1 MTSEEIIPVNTT
13 HKKQPV
19 EITHELKTCFI
30 DYAMSVIIGR
40 AIPDVRDGLKPV
52 HRRILYAMLHDEG
65 NTSDKAY
72 KKSAKAVAAT
82 MGNYHPHGDT
92 AIYDTLVKMAQPFS
106 YRCTLVDGQGNFGSI
121 DGDSAAAMRYTEVR
135 LTKAAESI
143 LEDIDKETVDF
154 VPNFDESSEEPDVLP
169 SRIPNLLVNGTSGI
183 AVGMATN
190 MMPHNLGEVCDL
202 IAAYIDNPEMQLEE
216 MMKILPA
223 PDFPTGAKIM
233 GTDGIVN
240 AYATGQGR
248 VVVRGIA
255 EIEERKKGF
264 EQIIITE
271 IPYQVNKASMIEK
284 MADLVKS
291 KVIEGISDIRDESDK
306 DGIRVVIELKQAAQA
321 NVILNLLYKHTPLES
336 TFGIINLA
344 IVDKKPKILS
354 LAELLRY
361 FIAHRVEVV
370 RRRTQYDLRKA
381 EERVHI
387 LDGLLKALDM
397 IDAVVA
403 TIRASPEASVAQEAL
418 VSKFGFSEV
427 QADAILK
434 MQLRRL
440 AALEQKKIIDE
451 TDSLHLTIEKLTW
464 ILSADEHVLAVV
476 KTETA
481 EVRAAYADERRT
493 KIDYTANSDFNV
505 MDLIPDEQ
513 TLVMLTTQNYIKRV
527 PLDLYRQQ
535 KRGGRGVIGMT
546 TKDEDSV
553 DKIFMASTHDYLLCF
568 TNKGR
573 VYWLRVYEIPES
585 SRTSKGKAIVN
596 LLNLTDE
603 EVSAIIPMRDFD
615 ANMHL
620 LYATK
625 NGRVGKFTQDL
636 FSRPRTG
643 GIIGITLLEG
653 DELVDVVVTDG
664 DSDVVLTT
672 AFGQALRFSE
682 TEVRSTGRGTQGV
695 IGIRLKFEGDYVC
708 ALTLVETKYLLMITD
723 KGFGKR
729 TEFDAFMGHGR
740 GTQGVKSIVANFE
753 RGRVVASRAVSD
765 EDEIVITTASG
776 VVMRTEAAHI
786 SIQGRGTRGVRVIRV
801 DAGDTVTGVAIVRPG
816 DEDLVIPEI
825 LPGYEEK
832 KPVVLPEEDDEEVV
846 LPEGED
852 DI

>member
-1 MTSEEIIPVNTT
+1 MTSEENTT
-13 HKKQPV
+13 HKTVSINIEDEMKN
-19 EITHELKTCFI
+19 CFI

-52 HRRILYAMLHDEG
+52 HRRILYAMFHDEG

-82 MGNYHPHGDT
+82 MGNYHPHGDS

-106 YRCTLVDGQGNFGSI
+106 YRYTLVDGQGNFGSI
-121 DGDSAAAMRYTEVR
+121 DGDSAAAMRYTEAR
-135 LTKAAESI
+135 LTKAAESL

-154 VPNFDESSEEPDVLP
+154 VPNFDESSQEPDVLP
-169 SRIPNLLVNGTSGI
+169 SRIPNLLVNGTTGI

-202 IAAYIDNPEMQLEE
+202 VYAYIDNPEMQLDE

-223 PDFPTGAKIM
+223 PDFPTGGKIM

-240 AYATGQGR
+240 AYQTGQGK
-248 VVVRGIA
+248 VVLRGIA

-264 EQIIITE
+264 EQIVITE

-284 MADLVKS
+284 IAELVKT

-306 DGIRVVIELKQAAQA
+306 DGIRVIIELKQNTQA
-321 NVILNLLYKHTPLES
+321 NVVLNLLYKHTQLES
-336 TFGIINLA
+336 SFGIINLA

-354 LAELLRY
+354 LVELLRY
-361 FIAHRVEVV
+361 FIAHRVDVV
-370 RRRTQYDLRKA
+370 RRRSQFDLRKA
-381 EERVHI
+381 EERMHI
-387 LDGLLKALDM
+387 LSGLLKALDM
-397 IDAVVA
+397 IDVVIA
-403 TIRASPEASVAQEAL
+403 TIRASPEVSVAQEAL
-418 VSKFGFSEV
+418 VSKLGFSEA

-440 AALEQKKIIDE
+440 AALEQQKILDETASLQLIID
-451 TDSLHLTIEKLTW
+451 KLTW
-464 ILSADEHVLAVV
+464 ILSSEENILSVV
-476 KTETA
+476 KTETS
-481 EVRAAYADERRT
+481 EILKAYADERRT
-493 KIDYTANSDFNV
+493 QIDYTANNDFNV

-513 TLVMLTTQNYIKRV
+513 TLVMLTTQDYIKRV

-553 DKIFMASTHDYLLCF
+553 DKVFMASTHDYLLCF

-573 VYWLRVYEIPES
+573 VYWLRVHEIPEG

-603 EVSAIIPMRDFD
+603 EVSAVIPMRDFD
-615 ANMHL
+615 AQKNL

-625 NGRVGKFTQDL
+625 KGRGGKFSQDL

-643 GIIGITLLEG
+643 GIIGITLLDG
-653 DELVDVVVTDG
+653 DELVDVVVTG
-664 DSDVVLTT
+664 GSSDVVLTT

-682 TEVRSTGRGTQGV
+682 DEVRATGRGTQGV

-708 ALTLVETKYLLMITD
+708 ALTLVETQYLLMITD

-729 TEFDAFMGHGR
+729 TEFEEFRGHGR

-753 RGRVVASRAVSD
+753 RGKVVSSLAVSD
-765 EDEIVITTASG
+765 EDQVIITTAAG
-776 VVMRTEAAHI
+776 VVLRTQVSDI
-786 SIQGRGTRGVRVIRV
+786 SIQGRGTKGVRVIRV
-801 DAGDTVTGVAIVRPG
+801 DSGDKVTSVAIVPP
-816 DEDLVIPEI
+816 DEDEPI
-825 LPGYEEK
+825 LSEGK
-832 KPVVLPEEDDEEVV
+832 DEA
-846 LPEGED
+846 
-852 DI
+852 

>member
-1 MTSEEIIPVNTT
+1 MKN
-13 HKKQPV
+13 
-19 EITHELKTCFI
+19 CFI

-52 HRRILYAMLHDEG
+52 HRRILYAMFHDEG

-121 DGDSAAAMRYTEVR
+121 DGDSAAAMRYTEAR
-135 LTKAAESI
+135 LTKAAESL
-143 LEDIDKETVDF
+143 LEDIDKDTVDF
-154 VPNFDESSEEPDVLP
+154 VPNYDESSREPDVLP
-169 SRIPNLLVNGTSGI
+169 SRIPNLLVNGTTGI

-202 IAAYIDNPEMQLEE
+202 VNAYIDNPEMQLDE

-223 PDFPTGAKIM
+223 PDFPTGGKIM
-233 GTDGIVN
+233 GTDGIIN
-240 AYATGQGR
+240 AYQTGQGK
-248 VVVRGIA
+248 VILRGIA

-264 EQIIITE
+264 EQIVITE

-284 MADLVKS
+284 IAELVKT

-306 DGIRVVIELKQAAQA
+306 DGIRVVIELKQNTQA
-321 NVILNLLYKHTPLES
+321 NVVLNLLYKHTQLENS
-336 TFGIINLA
+336 FGIINLA
-344 IVDKKPKILS
+344 IVDKKAKILS

-361 FIAHRVEVV
+361 FIAHRVAVV
-370 RRRTQYDLRKA
+370 RRRSLFDLRKA
-381 EERVHI
+381 EERMHI
-387 LDGLLKALDM
+387 MAGLLKALDM
-397 IDAVVA
+397 IEVVIA

-418 VSKFGFSEV
+418 VSKLGFSEA
-427 QADAILK
+427 QAEAILK

-440 AALEQKKIIDE
+440 AALEQQKIVDETTSLQLIID
-451 TDSLHLTIEKLTW
+451 KLTW
-464 ILSADEHVLAVV
+464 ILSSEENILSVV

-481 EVRAAYADERRT
+481 EVRSAYADERRT
-493 KIDYTANSDFNV
+493 QIDYTANTDFNM

-513 TLVMLTTQNYIKRV
+513 TLVMLTTQDYIKRV

-553 DKIFMASTHDYLLCF
+553 DKVFMASTHDYLLCF

-573 VYWLRVYEIPES
+573 VYWLRVYEIPEG

-615 ANMHL
+615 AEKNL

-625 NGRVGKFTQDL
+625 KGRVGKFSQDL

-643 GIIGITLLEG
+643 GIIGITLLDG
-653 DELVDVVVTDG
+653 DELVDVVVTG
-664 DSDVVLTT
+664 GSSDVVLTT

-682 TEVRSTGRGTQGV
+682 DEVRATGRGTQGV
-695 IGIRLKFEGDYVC
+695 IGIRLKYEGDYVC
-708 ALTLVETKYLLMITD
+708 ALTLVETQYLLMITD
-723 KGFGKR
+723 KGYGKR

-753 RGRVVASRAVSD
+753 RGKVVSSLAISD
-765 EDEIVITTASG
+765 DDQVIITTAAG
-776 VVMRTEAAHI
+776 VVLRTQASDI
-786 SIQGRGTRGVRVIRV
+786 SIQGRGTQGVRVIRV
-801 DAGDTVTGVAIVRPG
+801 DSGDKVTGVAVVPP
-816 DEDLVIPEI
+816 DEIDPI
-825 LPGYEEK
+825 
-832 KPVVLPEEDDEEVV
+832 

-852 DI
+852 GT

>member
-1 MTSEEIIPVNTT
+1 MKN
-13 HKKQPV
+13 
-19 EITHELKTCFI
+19 CFI

-52 HRRILYAMLHDEG
+52 HRRILYAMFHDEG

-106 YRCTLVDGQGNFGSI
+106 YRYTLVDGQGNFGSI
-121 DGDSAAAMRYTEVR
+121 DGDSAAAMRYTEAR
-135 LTKAAESI
+135 LTKAAESL

-154 VPNFDESSEEPDVLP
+154 VPNFDESSQEPDVLP
-169 SRIPNLLVNGTSGI
+169 SRIPNLLVNGTTGI

-202 IAAYIDNPEMQLEE
+202 VDAYIDNPEMQLDE

-223 PDFPTGAKIM
+223 PDFPTGGKIM

-240 AYATGQGR
+240 AYQTGQGK
-248 VVVRGIA
+248 VILRGIA

-264 EQIIITE
+264 EQIVITE

-284 MADLVKS
+284 IAELVKT

-306 DGIRVVIELKQAAQA
+306 DGIRVVIELKQNAQA
-321 NVILNLLYKHTPLES
+321 NVVLNQLYKHTQLENS
-336 TFGIINLA
+336 FGIINLA

-354 LAELLRY
+354 LVELLRY
-361 FIAHRVEVV
+361 FIAHRVDVV
-370 RRRTQYDLRKA
+370 RRRSLFDLRKA
-381 EERVHI
+381 EERMHI
-387 LDGLLKALDM
+387 MAGLLKALDM
-397 IDAVVA
+397 IEVVIA

-418 VSKFGFSEV
+418 VSKLGFSEA
-427 QADAILK
+427 QAEAILK

-440 AALEQKKIIDE
+440 AALEQQKIVDETTSLQLIID
-451 TDSLHLTIEKLTW
+451 KLTW
-464 ILSADEHVLAVV
+464 ILSSEENILSVV

-493 KIDYTANSDFNV
+493 RIDYTANTDFNM

-513 TLVMLTTQNYIKRV
+513 TLVMLTTQDYIKRV

-553 DKIFMASTHDYLLCF
+553 DKVFMASTHDYLLCF

-573 VYWLRVYEIPES
+573 VYWLRVYEIPEG

-603 EVSAIIPMRDFD
+603 EVSAVIPMRDFD
-615 ANMHL
+615 AEKNL

-625 NGRVGKFTQDL
+625 KGRVGKFSQDL

-643 GIIGITLLEG
+643 GIIGITLLDG
-653 DELVDVVVTDG
+653 DELVDVVVTG
-664 DSDVVLTT
+664 GSSDVVLTT
-672 AFGQALRFSE
+672 AFGQALRFTE
-682 TEVRSTGRGTQGV
+682 DEVRATGRGTQGV
-695 IGIRLKFEGDYVC
+695 IGIRLKYEGDYVC
-708 ALTLVETKYLLMITD
+708 ALTLVETQYLLMITD
-723 KGFGKR
+723 KGYGKR

-753 RGRVVASRAVSD
+753 RGKVVSSLAVSD
-765 EDEIVITTASG
+765 DDQVIITTAAG
-776 VVMRTEAAHI
+776 VVLRTQASDI
-786 SIQGRGTRGVRVIRV
+786 SIQGRGTQGVRVIRV
-801 DAGDTVTGVAIVRPG
+801 DSGDKVTGVAIVPP
-816 DEDLVIPEI
+816 DEADPI
-825 LPGYEEK
+825 
-832 KPVVLPEEDDEEVV
+832 

-852 DI
+852 QA

>member
-1 MTSEEIIPVNTT
+1 MTSEEETT
-13 HKKQPV
+13 HKTVSINIEDEMKN
-19 EITHELKTCFI
+19 CFI

-52 HRRILYAMLHDEG
+52 HRRILYAMFHDEG

-82 MGNYHPHGDT
+82 MGNYHPHGDS

-106 YRCTLVDGQGNFGSI
+106 YRYTLVDGQGNFGSI
-121 DGDSAAAMRYTEVR
+121 DGDSAAAMRYTEAR
-135 LTKAAESI
+135 LTKAAESL
-143 LEDIDKETVDF
+143 LEDIDKDTVDF
-154 VPNFDESSEEPDVLP
+154 VPNFDESSQEPDVLP
-169 SRIPNLLVNGTSGI
+169 SRIPNLLVNGTTGI

-202 IAAYIDNPEMQLEE
+202 VDAYIDNPEMQLDE

-223 PDFPTGAKIM
+223 PDFPTGGKIM

-240 AYATGQGR
+240 AYQTGQGK
-248 VVVRGIA
+248 VILRGIA

-264 EQIIITE
+264 EQIVITE

-284 MADLVKS
+284 IAELVKT

-306 DGIRVVIELKQAAQA
+306 DGIRVIIELKQNTQA
-321 NVILNLLYKHTPLES
+321 NVVLNLLYKHTQLENS
-336 TFGIINLA
+336 FGIINLA

-354 LAELLRY
+354 LVELLRY
-361 FIAHRVEVV
+361 FISHRVEVV
-370 RRRTQYDLRKA
+370 RRRSQFDLRKA
-381 EERVHI
+381 EERMHI
-387 LDGLLKALDM
+387 MAGLLKALDM
-397 IDAVVA
+397 IDVVIA

-418 VSKFGFSEV
+418 VSKLGFSEA
-427 QADAILK
+427 QAEAILK

-440 AALEQKKIIDE
+440 AALEQQKIVDETTSLQLIID
-451 TDSLHLTIEKLTW
+451 KLTW
-464 ILSADEHVLAVV
+464 ILSSEENILSVV

-481 EVRAAYADERRT
+481 EVRSAYADERRT
-493 KIDYTANSDFNV
+493 QIDYTANTDFNM

-513 TLVMLTTQNYIKRV
+513 TLVMLTTQDYIKRV

-553 DKIFMASTHDYLLCF
+553 DKVFMASTHDYLLCF

-573 VYWLRVYEIPES
+573 VYWLRVYEIPEG

-603 EVSAIIPMRDFD
+603 EVSAVIPMRDFD
-615 ANMHL
+615 AEKNL

-625 NGRVGKFTQDL
+625 KGRVGKFSQDL

-643 GIIGITLLEG
+643 GIIGITLLDG
-653 DELVDVVVTDG
+653 DELVDVVVTG
-664 DSDVVLTT
+664 GSSDVVLTT

-682 TEVRSTGRGTQGV
+682 DEVRATGRGTQGV
-695 IGIRLKFEGDYVC
+695 IGIRLKYEGDYVC
-708 ALTLVETKYLLMITD
+708 GLTLVETQYLLMITD
-723 KGFGKR
+723 KGYGKR

-753 RGRVVASRAVSD
+753 RGKVVSSLAVSD
-765 EDEIVITTASG
+765 DDQVIITTAAG
-776 VVMRTEAAHI
+776 VVLRTQASDI
-786 SIQGRGTRGVRVIRV
+786 SIQGRGTQGVRVIRV
-801 DAGDTVTGVAIVRPG
+801 DSGDKVTGVAVVPP
-816 DEDLVIPEI
+816 DEVDPA
-825 LPGYEEK
+825 
-832 KPVVLPEEDDEEVV
+832 

-852 DI
+852 QA

>member
-1 MTSEEIIPVNTT
+1 MTSEEETT
-13 HKKQPV
+13 HKTVSINIEDEMKN
-19 EITHELKTCFI
+19 CFI

-52 HRRILYAMLHDEG
+52 HRRILYAMFHDEG

-82 MGNYHPHGDT
+82 MGNYHPHGDS

-106 YRCTLVDGQGNFGSI
+106 YRYTLVDGQGNFGSI
-121 DGDSAAAMRYTEVR
+121 DGDSAAAMRYTEAR
-135 LTKAAESI
+135 LTKAAESL
-143 LEDIDKETVDF
+143 LEDIDKDTVDF
-154 VPNFDESSEEPDVLP
+154 VPNFDESSQEPDVLP
-169 SRIPNLLVNGTSGI
+169 SRIPNLLVNGTTGI

-202 IAAYIDNPEMQLEE
+202 VDAYIDNPEMQLDE

-223 PDFPTGAKIM
+223 PDFPTGGKIM

-240 AYATGQGR
+240 AYQTGQGK
-248 VVVRGIA
+248 VILRGIA

-264 EQIIITE
+264 EQIVITE

-284 MADLVKS
+284 IAELVKT

-306 DGIRVVIELKQAAQA
+306 DGIRVIIELKQNTQA
-321 NVILNLLYKHTPLES
+321 NVVLNLLYKHTQLENS
-336 TFGIINLA
+336 FGIINLA

-354 LAELLRY
+354 LVELLRY
-361 FIAHRVEVV
+361 FISHRVEVV
-370 RRRTQYDLRKA
+370 RRRSQFDLRKA
-381 EERVHI
+381 EERMHI
-387 LDGLLKALDM
+387 MAGLLKALDM
-397 IDAVVA
+397 IDVVIA

-418 VSKFGFSEV
+418 VLKLGFSEA
-427 QADAILK
+427 QAEAILK

-440 AALEQKKIIDE
+440 AALEQQKIVDETTSLQLIID
-451 TDSLHLTIEKLTW
+451 KLTW
-464 ILSADEHVLAVV
+464 ILSSEENILSVV

-481 EVRAAYADERRT
+481 EVRSAYADERRT
-493 KIDYTANSDFNV
+493 QIDYTANTDFNM

-513 TLVMLTTQNYIKRV
+513 TLVMLTTQDYIKRV

-553 DKIFMASTHDYLLCF
+553 DKVFMASTHDYLLCF

-573 VYWLRVYEIPES
+573 VYWLRVYEIPEG

-603 EVSAIIPMRDFD
+603 EVSAVIPMRDFD
-615 ANMHL
+615 AEKNL

-625 NGRVGKFTQDL
+625 KGRVGKFSQDL

-643 GIIGITLLEG
+643 GIIGITLLDG
-653 DELVDVVVTDG
+653 DELVDVVVTG
-664 DSDVVLTT
+664 GSSDVVLTT

-682 TEVRSTGRGTQGV
+682 DEVRATGRGTQGV
-695 IGIRLKFEGDYVC
+695 IGIRLKYEGDYVC
-708 ALTLVETKYLLMITD
+708 GLTLVETQYLLMITD
-723 KGFGKR
+723 KGYGKR

-753 RGRVVASRAVSD
+753 RGKVVSSLAVSD
-765 EDEIVITTASG
+765 DDQVIITTAAG
-776 VVMRTEAAHI
+776 VVLRTQASDI
-786 SIQGRGTRGVRVIRV
+786 SIQGRGTQGVRVIRV
-801 DAGDTVTGVAIVRPG
+801 DSGDKVTGVAVVPP
-816 DEDLVIPEI
+816 DEVDPA
-825 LPGYEEK
+825 
-832 KPVVLPEEDDEEVV
+832 

-852 DI
+852 QA

>member
-1 MTSEEIIPVNTT
+1 MTSEEETT
-13 HKKQPV
+13 HKTVSINIEDEMKN
-19 EITHELKTCFI
+19 CFI

-52 HRRILYAMLHDEG
+52 HRRILYAMFHDEG

-82 MGNYHPHGDT
+82 MGNYHPHGDS

-106 YRCTLVDGQGNFGSI
+106 YRYTLVDGQGNFGSI
-121 DGDSAAAMRYTEVR
+121 DGDSAAAMRYTEAR
-135 LTKAAESI
+135 LTKAAESL
-143 LEDIDKETVDF
+143 LEDIDKDTVDF
-154 VPNFDESSEEPDVLP
+154 VPNFDESSQEPDVLP
-169 SRIPNLLVNGTSGI
+169 SRIPNLLVNGTTGI

-202 IAAYIDNPEMQLEE
+202 VDAYIDNPEMQLDE

-223 PDFPTGAKIM
+223 PDFPTGGKIM

-240 AYATGQGR
+240 AYQTGQGK
-248 VVVRGIA
+248 VILRGIA

-264 EQIIITE
+264 EQIVITE

-284 MADLVKS
+284 IAELVKT

-306 DGIRVVIELKQAAQA
+306 DGIRVIIELKQNTQA
-321 NVILNLLYKHTPLES
+321 NVVLNLLYKHTQLENS
-336 TFGIINLA
+336 FGIINLA

-354 LAELLRY
+354 LVELLRY
-361 FIAHRVEVV
+361 FISHRVEVV
-370 RRRTQYDLRKA
+370 RRRSQFDLRKA
-381 EERVHI
+381 EERMHI
-387 LDGLLKALDM
+387 MAGLLKALDM
-397 IDAVVA
+397 IDVVIA

-418 VSKFGFSEV
+418 VSTLGFSEA
-427 QADAILK
+427 QAEAILK

-440 AALEQKKIIDE
+440 AALEQQKIVDETTSLQLIID
-451 TDSLHLTIEKLTW
+451 KLTW
-464 ILSADEHVLAVV
+464 ILSSEENILSVV

-481 EVRAAYADERRT
+481 EVRSAYADERRT
-493 KIDYTANSDFNV
+493 QIDYTANTDFNM

-513 TLVMLTTQNYIKRV
+513 TLVMLTTQDYIKRV

-553 DKIFMASTHDYLLCF
+553 DKVFMASTHDYLLCF

-573 VYWLRVYEIPES
+573 VYWLRVYEIPEG

-603 EVSAIIPMRDFD
+603 EVSAVIPMRDFD
-615 ANMHL
+615 AEKNL

-625 NGRVGKFTQDL
+625 KGRVGKFSQDL

-643 GIIGITLLEG
+643 GIIGITLLDG

-664 DSDVVLTT
+664 SSDVVLTT

-682 TEVRSTGRGTQGV
+682 DEVRATGRGTQGV
-695 IGIRLKFEGDYVC
+695 IGIRLKYEGDYVC
-708 ALTLVETKYLLMITD
+708 GLTLVETQYLLMITD
-723 KGFGKR
+723 KGYGKR

-753 RGRVVASRAVSD
+753 RGKVVSSLAVSD
-765 EDEIVITTASG
+765 DDQVIITTAAG
-776 VVMRTEAAHI
+776 VVLRTQASDI
-786 SIQGRGTRGVRVIRV
+786 SIQGRGTQGVRVIRV
-801 DAGDTVTGVAIVRPG
+801 DSGDKVTGVAVVPP
-816 DEDLVIPEI
+816 DEVDPA
-825 LPGYEEK
+825 
-832 KPVVLPEEDDEEVV
+832 

-852 DI
+852 QA

>member
-1 MTSEEIIPVNTT
+1 LTSEENIT
-13 HKKQPV
+13 HKTISINIEDEMKN
-19 EITHELKTCFI
+19 CFI

-52 HRRILYAMLHDEG
+52 HRRILYAMFHDEG

-121 DGDSAAAMRYTEVR
+121 DGDSAAAMRYTEAR
-135 LTKAAESI
+135 LTKAAESL
-143 LEDIDKETVDF
+143 LEDIDKDTVDF
-154 VPNFDESSEEPDVLP
+154 VPNYDESSREPDVLP
-169 SRIPNLLVNGTSGI
+169 SRIPNLLVNGTTGI

-202 IAAYIDNPEMQLEE
+202 VNAYIDNPEMQLDE

-223 PDFPTGAKIM
+223 PDFPTGGKIM
-233 GTDGIVN
+233 GTDGIIN
-240 AYATGQGR
+240 AYQTGQGK
-248 VVVRGIA
+248 VILRGIA

-264 EQIIITE
+264 EQIVITE

-284 MADLVKS
+284 IAELVKT

-306 DGIRVVIELKQAAQA
+306 DGIRVVIELKQNTQA
-321 NVILNLLYKHTPLES
+321 NVVLNLLYKHTQLENS
-336 TFGIINLA
+336 FGIINLA
-344 IVDKKPKILS
+344 IVDKKAKILS

-361 FIAHRVEVV
+361 FIAHRVAVV
-370 RRRTQYDLRKA
+370 RRRSLFDLRKA
-381 EERVHI
+381 EERMHI
-387 LDGLLKALDM
+387 MAGLLKALDM
-397 IDAVVA
+397 IEVVIA

-418 VSKFGFSEV
+418 VSKLGFSEA
-427 QADAILK
+427 QAEAILK

-440 AALEQKKIIDE
+440 AALEQQKIVDETTSLQLIID
-451 TDSLHLTIEKLTW
+451 KLTW
-464 ILSADEHVLAVV
+464 ILSSEENILSVV

-481 EVRAAYADERRT
+481 EVRSAYADERRT
-493 KIDYTANSDFNV
+493 QIDYTANTDFNM

-513 TLVMLTTQNYIKRV
+513 TLVMLTTQDYIKRV

-553 DKIFMASTHDYLLCF
+553 DKVFMASTHDYLLCF

-573 VYWLRVYEIPES
+573 VYWLRVYEIPEG

-615 ANMHL
+615 AEKNL

-625 NGRVGKFTQDL
+625 KGRVGKFSQDL

-643 GIIGITLLEG
+643 GIIGITLLDG
-653 DELVDVVVTDG
+653 DELVDVVVTG
-664 DSDVVLTT
+664 GSSDVVLTT

-682 TEVRSTGRGTQGV
+682 DEVRATGRGTQGV
-695 IGIRLKFEGDYVC
+695 IGIRLKYEGDYVC
-708 ALTLVETKYLLMITD
+708 ALTLVETQYLLMITD
-723 KGFGKR
+723 KGYGKR

-753 RGRVVASRAVSD
+753 RGKVVSSLAISD
-765 EDEIVITTASG
+765 DDQVIITTAAG
-776 VVMRTEAAHI
+776 VVLRTQASDI
-786 SIQGRGTRGVRVIRV
+786 SIQGRGTQGVRVIRV
-801 DAGDTVTGVAIVRPG
+801 DSGDKVTGVAVVPP
-816 DEDLVIPEI
+816 DEIDPI
-825 LPGYEEK
+825 
-832 KPVVLPEEDDEEVV
+832 

-852 DI
+852 GT

>member
-1 MTSEEIIPVNTT
+1 MKN
-13 HKKQPV
+13 
-19 EITHELKTCFI
+19 CFI

-52 HRRILYAMLHDEG
+52 HRRILYAMFHDEG

-82 MGNYHPHGDT
+82 MGNYHPHGDS
-92 AIYDTLVKMAQPFS
+92 AIYETLVKMAQPFS

-121 DGDSAAAMRYTEVR
+121 DGDSAAAMRYTEAR
-135 LTKAAESI
+135 LTKAAESL
-143 LEDIDKETVDF
+143 LEDIDKDTVDF
-154 VPNFDESSEEPDVLP
+154 VPNFDESSREPDVLP
-169 SRIPNLLVNGTSGI
+169 SRIPNLLVNGTTGI

-202 IAAYIDNPEMQLEE
+202 VVAYIENPEMQLEE

-223 PDFPTGAKIM
+223 PDFPTGGKIM

-240 AYATGQGR
+240 AYQTGQGK
-248 VVVRGIA
+248 VVLRGIA

-264 EQIIITE
+264 EQIVITE

-284 MADLVKS
+284 IAELVKS

-306 DGIRVVIELKQAAQA
+306 DGIRVVIELKQGAQA
-321 NVILNLLYKHTPLES
+321 NVVLNLLYKHTQLENS
-336 TFGIINLA
+336 FGIINLA

-354 LAELLRY
+354 LVELLRY

-370 RRRTQYDLRKA
+370 RRRSLFDLHKA
-381 EERVHI
+381 EDRMHI
-387 LDGLLKALDM
+387 LAGLLKALDM
-397 IDAVVA
+397 IDVVIA
-403 TIRASPEASVAQEAL
+403 TIRASPEASVAQETL
-418 VSKFGFSEV
+418 VSKLGFSEA

-440 AALEQKKIIDE
+440 AALEQQKIVDETASLQLIID
-451 TDSLHLTIEKLTW
+451 KLTW
-464 ILSADEHVLAVV
+464 ILATDENILSVV
-476 KTETA
+476 KTEVL
-481 EVRAAYADERRT
+481 EIREAYADDRRT
-493 KIDYTANSDFNV
+493 KIDYTANTDFN
-505 MDLIPDEQ
+505 MLDLIPDEQ
-513 TLVMLTTQNYIKRV
+513 TLVMLTTQDYIKRV

-553 DKIFMASTHDYLLCF
+553 DKVFMASTHDYLLCF

-573 VYWLRVYEIPES
+573 VYWLRVYEIPEG

-603 EVSAIIPMRDFD
+603 EVSAVIPMRDFD
-615 ANMHL
+615 AEKNL

-625 NGRVGKFTQDL
+625 KGRVGKFTQDL

-653 DELVDVVVTDG
+653 DELVDVVVTEG
-664 DSDVVLTT
+664 SSDVVLTT

-682 TEVRSTGRGTQGV
+682 DEVRATGRGTQGV

-708 ALTLVETKYLLMITD
+708 ALTLVVTQYLLMITD

-729 TEFDAFMGHGR
+729 TEFEDFRGHGR

-753 RGRVVASRAVSD
+753 RGKVVSSLAVSD
-765 EDEIVITTASG
+765 EDQVIITTAGG
-776 VVMRTEAAHI
+776 VVLRTQASDI
-786 SIQGRGTRGVRVIRV
+786 SIQGRGTKGVRVIRV
-801 DAGDTVTGVAIVRPG
+801 DSGDKVTGVAIVPP
-816 DEDLVIPEI
+816 DEVDPTE
-825 LPGYEEK
+825 
-832 KPVVLPEEDDEEVV
+832 
-846 LPEGED
+846 PEGED
-852 DI
+852 VV

>member
-1 MTSEEIIPVNTT
+1 MTSEEETT
-13 HKKQPV
+13 HKTVSINIEDEMKN
-19 EITHELKTCFI
+19 CFI

-52 HRRILYAMLHDEG
+52 HRRILYAMFHDEG

-82 MGNYHPHGDT
+82 MGNYHPHGDS

-106 YRCTLVDGQGNFGSI
+106 YRYTLVDGQGNFGSI
-121 DGDSAAAMRYTEVR
+121 DGDSAAAMRYTEAR
-135 LTKAAESI
+135 LTKAAESL
-143 LEDIDKETVDF
+143 LEDIDKDTVDF
-154 VPNFDESSEEPDVLP
+154 VPNFDESSQEPDVLP
-169 SRIPNLLVNGTSGI
+169 SRIPNLLVNGTTGI

-202 IAAYIDNPEMQLEE
+202 VDAYIDNPEMQLDE

-223 PDFPTGAKIM
+223 PDFPTGGKIM

-240 AYATGQGR
+240 AYQTGQGK
-248 VVVRGIA
+248 VILRGIA

-264 EQIIITE
+264 EQIVITE

-284 MADLVKS
+284 IAELVKT

-306 DGIRVVIELKQAAQA
+306 DGIRVIIELKQNTQA
-321 NVILNLLYKHTPLES
+321 NVVLNLLYKHTQLENS
-336 TFGIINLA
+336 FGIINLA

-354 LAELLRY
+354 LVELLRY
-361 FIAHRVEVV
+361 FISHRVEVV
-370 RRRTQYDLRKA
+370 RRRSQFDLRKA
-381 EERVHI
+381 EERMHI
-387 LDGLLKALDM
+387 MAGLLKALDM
-397 IDAVVA
+397 IDVVIA

-418 VSKFGFSEV
+418 VSTLGFSEA
-427 QADAILK
+427 QAEAILK

-440 AALEQKKIIDE
+440 AVLEQQKIVDETTSLQLIID
-451 TDSLHLTIEKLTW
+451 KLTW
-464 ILSADEHVLAVV
+464 ILSSEENILSVV

-481 EVRAAYADERRT
+481 EVRSAYADERRT
-493 KIDYTANSDFNV
+493 QIDYTANTDFNM

-513 TLVMLTTQNYIKRV
+513 TLVMLTTQDYIKRV

-553 DKIFMASTHDYLLCF
+553 DKVFMASTHDYLLCF

-573 VYWLRVYEIPES
+573 VYWLRVYEIPEG

-603 EVSAIIPMRDFD
+603 EVSAVIPMRDFD
-615 ANMHL
+615 AEKNL

-625 NGRVGKFTQDL
+625 KGRVGKFSQDL

-643 GIIGITLLEG
+643 GIIGITLLDG
-653 DELVDVVVTDG
+653 DELVDVVVTG
-664 DSDVVLTT
+664 GSSDVVLTT

-682 TEVRSTGRGTQGV
+682 DEVRATGRGTQGV
-695 IGIRLKFEGDYVC
+695 IGIRLKYEGDYVC
-708 ALTLVETKYLLMITD
+708 GLTLVETQYLLMITD
-723 KGFGKR
+723 KGYGKR

-753 RGRVVASRAVSD
+753 RGKVVSSLAVSD
-765 EDEIVITTASG
+765 DDQVIITTAAG
-776 VVMRTEAAHI
+776 VVLRTQASDI
-786 SIQGRGTRGVRVIRV
+786 SIQGRGTQGVRVIRV
-801 DAGDTVTGVAIVRPG
+801 DSGDKVTGVAVVPP
-816 DEDLVIPEI
+816 DEVDPA
-825 LPGYEEK
+825 
-832 KPVVLPEEDDEEVV
+832 

-852 DI
+852 QA

>member
-1 MTSEEIIPVNTT
+1 MTSEEETT
-13 HKKQPV
+13 HKTVSINIEDEMKN
-19 EITHELKTCFI
+19 CFI

-52 HRRILYAMLHDEG
+52 HRRILYAMFHDEG

-82 MGNYHPHGDT
+82 MGNYHPHGDS

-106 YRCTLVDGQGNFGSI
+106 YRYTLVDGQGNFGSI
-121 DGDSAAAMRYTEVR
+121 DGDSAAAMRYTEAR
-135 LTKAAESI
+135 LTKAAESL
-143 LEDIDKETVDF
+143 LEDIDKDTVDF
-154 VPNFDESSEEPDVLP
+154 VPNFDESSQEPDVLP
-169 SRIPNLLVNGTSGI
+169 SRIPNLLVNGTTGI

-202 IAAYIDNPEMQLEE
+202 VDAYIDNPEMQLDE

-223 PDFPTGAKIM
+223 PDFPTGGKIM

-240 AYATGQGR
+240 AYQTGQGK
-248 VVVRGIA
+248 VILRGIA

-264 EQIIITE
+264 EQIVITE

-284 MADLVKS
+284 IAELVKT

-306 DGIRVVIELKQAAQA
+306 DGIRVIIELKQNTQA
-321 NVILNLLYKHTPLES
+321 NVVLNLLYKHTQLENS
-336 TFGIINLA
+336 FGIINLA

-354 LAELLRY
+354 LVELLRY
-361 FIAHRVEVV
+361 FISHRVEVV
-370 RRRTQYDLRKA
+370 RRRSQFDLRKA
-381 EERVHI
+381 EERMHI
-387 LDGLLKALDM
+387 MAGLLKALDM
-397 IDAVVA
+397 IDVVIA

-418 VSKFGFSEV
+418 VLKLGFSEA
-427 QADAILK
+427 QAEAILK

-440 AALEQKKIIDE
+440 AALEQQKIVDETTSLQLIID
-451 TDSLHLTIEKLTW
+451 KLTW
-464 ILSADEHVLAVV
+464 ILSSEENILSVV

-481 EVRAAYADERRT
+481 EVRSAYADERRT
-493 KIDYTANSDFNV
+493 QIDYTANTDFNM

-513 TLVMLTTQNYIKRV
+513 TLVMLTTQDYIKRV

-553 DKIFMASTHDYLLCF
+553 DKVFMASTHDYLLCF

-573 VYWLRVYEIPES
+573 VYWLRVYEIPEG

-603 EVSAIIPMRDFD
+603 EVSAVIPMRDFD
-615 ANMHL
+615 AEKNL

-625 NGRVGKFTQDL
+625 KGRVGKFSQDL

-643 GIIGITLLEG
+643 GIIGITLLDG

-664 DSDVVLTT
+664 SSDVVLTT

-682 TEVRSTGRGTQGV
+682 DEVRATGRGTQGV
-695 IGIRLKFEGDYVC
+695 IGIRLKYEGDYVC
-708 ALTLVETKYLLMITD
+708 GLTLVETQYLLMITD
-723 KGFGKR
+723 KGYGKR

-753 RGRVVASRAVSD
+753 RGKVVSSLAVSD
-765 EDEIVITTASG
+765 DDQVIITTAAG
-776 VVMRTEAAHI
+776 VVLRTQASDI
-786 SIQGRGTRGVRVIRV
+786 SIQGRGTQGVRVIRV
-801 DAGDTVTGVAIVRPG
+801 DSGDKVTGVAVVPP
-816 DEDLVIPEI
+816 DEVDPA
-825 LPGYEEK
+825 
-832 KPVVLPEEDDEEVV
+832 

-852 DI
+852 QA

>member
-1 MTSEEIIPVNTT
+1 MTSEETAT
-13 HKKQPV
+13 HKTVAVNIEDEMKN
-19 EITHELKTCFI
+19 CFI

-52 HRRILYAMLHDEG
+52 HRRILYAMFHDEG

-82 MGNYHPHGDT
+82 MGNYHPHGDS

-106 YRCTLVDGQGNFGSI
+106 YRYTLVDGQGNFGSI
-121 DGDSAAAMRYTEVR
+121 DGDSAAAMRYTEAR
-135 LTKAAESI
+135 LTKAAESL

-154 VPNFDESSEEPDVLP
+154 VPNFDESSQEPDVLP
-169 SRIPNLLVNGTSGI
+169 SRIPNLLVNGTTGI

-202 IAAYIDNPEMQLEE
+202 VCAYIGNPEMQLDE

-223 PDFPTGAKIM
+223 PDFPTGGKIM

-240 AYATGQGR
+240 AYQTGQGK
-248 VVVRGIA
+248 VILRGIA

-264 EQIIITE
+264 EQIVITE

-284 MADLVKS
+284 IAELVKT

-306 DGIRVVIELKQAAQA
+306 DGIRVIIELKQNTQA
-321 NVILNLLYKHTPLES
+321 NVVLNLLYKHTPLES
-336 TFGIINLA
+336 SFGIINLA
-344 IVDKKPKILS
+344 IVEKKPKILS
-354 LAELLRY
+354 LVELLRY
-361 FIAHRVEVV
+361 FIAHRVDVV
-370 RRRTQYDLRKA
+370 RRRSLFDLRKA
-381 EERVHI
+381 QERMHI
-387 LDGLLKALDM
+387 LAGLLKALDM
-397 IDAVVA
+397 IDVVIA
-403 TIRASPEASVAQEAL
+403 TIRASSEVSVAQEAL
-418 VSKFGFSEV
+418 VSKLGFSEA
-427 QADAILK
+427 QAEAILK

-440 AALEQKKIIDE
+440 AALEQQKIVDETTSLQLIID
-451 TDSLHLTIEKLTW
+451 KLTW
-464 ILSADEHVLAVV
+464 ILSSEENILSVV

-481 EVRAAYADERRT
+481 EIRDAYADERRT
-493 KIDYTANSDFNV
+493 QIDYTANTDFNV

-513 TLVMLTTQNYIKRV
+513 TLVMLTTQDYIKRV

-553 DKIFMASTHDYLLCF
+553 DKVFMASTHDYLLCF

-573 VYWLRVYEIPES
+573 VYWLRVYEIPEG

-603 EVSAIIPMRDFD
+603 EVSAVIPLRDFD
-615 ANMHL
+615 ADKHL

-625 NGRVGKFTQDL
+625 KGRVGKFSQDL

-643 GIIGITLLEG
+643 GIIGITLLDG
-653 DELVDVVVTDG
+653 DELVDVVVTG
-664 DSDVVLTT
+664 SGSDVVLTT
-672 AFGQALRFSE
+672 AFGQALRFADD
-682 TEVRSTGRGTQGV
+682 EVRATGRGTQGV

-708 ALTLVETKYLLMITD
+708 ALTLVETQYLLMITD
-723 KGFGKR
+723 KGYGKR
-729 TEFDAFMGHGR
+729 TEFEEFRGHGR

-753 RGRVVASRAVSD
+753 RGKVVSSLAVSD
-765 EDEIVITTASG
+765 DDQVIITTAAG
-776 VVMRTEAAHI
+776 VVLRTLASDI
-786 SIQGRGTRGVRVIRV
+786 SIQGRGTKGVRVIRV
-801 DAGDTVTGVAIVRPG
+801 DAGDKVTGVAIVPP
-816 DEDLVIPEI
+816 DENDPAD
-825 LPGYEEK
+825 
-832 KPVVLPEEDDEEVV
+832 PEETDRV
-846 LPEGED
+846 
-852 DI
+852 

>member
-1 MTSEEIIPVNTT
+1 MTSEEETT
-13 HKKQPV
+13 HKTVSINIEDEMKN
-19 EITHELKTCFI
+19 CFI

-52 HRRILYAMLHDEG
+52 HRRILYAMFHDEG

-82 MGNYHPHGDT
+82 MGNYHPHGDS

-106 YRCTLVDGQGNFGSI
+106 YRYTLVDGQGNFGSI
-121 DGDSAAAMRYTEVR
+121 DGDSAAAMRYTEAR
-135 LTKAAESI
+135 LTKAAESL
-143 LEDIDKETVDF
+143 LEDIDKDTVDF
-154 VPNFDESSEEPDVLP
+154 VPNFDESSQEPDVLP
-169 SRIPNLLVNGTSGI
+169 SRIPNLLVNGTTGI

-202 IAAYIDNPEMQLEE
+202 VDAYIDNPEMQLDE

-223 PDFPTGAKIM
+223 PDFPTGGKIM

-240 AYATGQGR
+240 AYQTGQGK
-248 VVVRGIA
+248 VILRGIA

-264 EQIIITE
+264 EQIVITE

-284 MADLVKS
+284 IAELVKT

-306 DGIRVVIELKQAAQA
+306 DGIRVIIELKQNTQA
-321 NVILNLLYKHTPLES
+321 NVVLNLLYKHTQLENS
-336 TFGIINLA
+336 FGIINLA

-354 LAELLRY
+354 LVELLRY
-361 FIAHRVEVV
+361 FISHRVEVV
-370 RRRTQYDLRKA
+370 RRRSQFDLRKA
-381 EERVHI
+381 EERMHI
-387 LDGLLKALDM
+387 MAGLLKALDM
-397 IDAVVA
+397 IDVVIA

-418 VSKFGFSEV
+418 VSKLGFSEA
-427 QADAILK
+427 QAEAILK

-440 AALEQKKIIDE
+440 AALEQQKIVDETTSLQLIID
-451 TDSLHLTIEKLTW
+451 KLTW
-464 ILSADEHVLAVV
+464 ILSSEENILSVV

-481 EVRAAYADERRT
+481 EIRSAYADERRT
-493 KIDYTANSDFNV
+493 QIDYTANTDFNM

-513 TLVMLTTQNYIKRV
+513 TLVMLTTQDYIKRV

-553 DKIFMASTHDYLLCF
+553 DKVFMASTHDYLLCF

-573 VYWLRVYEIPES
+573 VYWLRVYEIPEG

-603 EVSAIIPMRDFD
+603 EVSAVIPMRDFD
-615 ANMHL
+615 AEKNL

-625 NGRVGKFTQDL
+625 KGRVGKFSQDL

-643 GIIGITLLEG
+643 GIIGITLLDG
-653 DELVDVVVTDG
+653 DELVDVVVTG
-664 DSDVVLTT
+664 GSSDVVLTT

-682 TEVRSTGRGTQGV
+682 DEVRATGRGTQGV
-695 IGIRLKFEGDYVC
+695 IGIRLKYEGDYVC
-708 ALTLVETKYLLMITD
+708 GLTLVETQYLLMITD
-723 KGFGKR
+723 KGYGKR

-753 RGRVVASRAVSD
+753 RGKVVSSLAVSD
-765 EDEIVITTASG
+765 DDQVIITTAAG
-776 VVMRTEAAHI
+776 VVLRTQASDI
-786 SIQGRGTRGVRVIRV
+786 SIQGRGTQGVRVIRV
-801 DAGDTVTGVAIVRPG
+801 DSGDKVTGVAVVPP
-816 DEDLVIPEI
+816 DEVDPA
-825 LPGYEEK
+825 
-832 KPVVLPEEDDEEVV
+832 

-852 DI
+852 QA

>member
-1 MTSEEIIPVNTT
+1 MKN
-13 HKKQPV
+13 
-19 EITHELKTCFI
+19 CFI

-52 HRRILYAMLHDEG
+52 HRRILYAMFHDEG

-106 YRCTLVDGQGNFGSI
+106 YRYTLVDGQGNFGSI
-121 DGDSAAAMRYTEVR
+121 DGDSAAAMRYTEAR
-135 LTKAAESI
+135 LTKAAESL

-154 VPNFDESSEEPDVLP
+154 VPNFDESSQEPDVLP
-169 SRIPNLLVNGTSGI
+169 SRIPNLLVNGTTGI

-202 IAAYIDNPEMQLEE
+202 VDAYIDNPEMQLDE

-223 PDFPTGAKIM
+223 PDFPTGGKIM
-233 GTDGIVN
+233 CTDGIVN
-240 AYATGQGR
+240 AYQTGQGK
-248 VVVRGIA
+248 VILRGIA

-264 EQIIITE
+264 EQIVITE

-284 MADLVKS
+284 IAELVKT

-306 DGIRVVIELKQAAQA
+306 DGIRVVIELKQNAQA
-321 NVILNLLYKHTPLES
+321 NVVLNQLYKHTQLENS
-336 TFGIINLA
+336 FGIINLA

-361 FIAHRVEVV
+361 FIAHRVAVV
-370 RRRTQYDLRKA
+370 RRRSLFDLRKA
-381 EERVHI
+381 EERMHI
-387 LDGLLKALDM
+387 MAGLLKALDM
-397 IDAVVA
+397 IEVVIA

-418 VSKFGFSEV
+418 VSKLGFSEA
-427 QADAILK
+427 QAEAILK

-440 AALEQKKIIDE
+440 AALEQQKIVDEATSLQLIID
-451 TDSLHLTIEKLTW
+451 KLTW
-464 ILSADEHVLAVV
+464 ILSSEENILSVV

-481 EVRAAYADERRT
+481 EVRSAYTDERRT
-493 KIDYTANSDFNV
+493 QIDYTANTDFNM

-513 TLVMLTTQNYIKRV
+513 TLVMLTTQDYIKRV

-546 TKDEDSV
+546 TNDEDSV
-553 DKIFMASTHDYLLCF
+553 DKVFMASTHDYLLCF

-573 VYWLRVYEIPES
+573 VYWLRVYEIPEG

-615 ANMHL
+615 AEKNL

-625 NGRVGKFTQDL
+625 KGRVGKFSQDL

-643 GIIGITLLEG
+643 GIIGITLLDG
-653 DELVDVVVTDG
+653 DELVDVVVTG
-664 DSDVVLTT
+664 GSSDVVLTT
-672 AFGQALRFSE
+672 AFGQALRFAE
-682 TEVRSTGRGTQGV
+682 DEVRATGRGTQGV
-695 IGIRLKFEGDYVC
+695 IGIRLKYEGDYVC
-708 ALTLVETKYLLMITD
+708 ALTLVETQYLLMITD
-723 KGFGKR
+723 KGYGKR

-753 RGRVVASRAVSD
+753 RGKVVSSLAVSD
-765 EDEIVITTASG
+765 DDQVIITTAAG
-776 VVMRTEAAHI
+776 VVLRTQASDI
-786 SIQGRGTRGVRVIRV
+786 SIQGRGTQGVRVIRV
-801 DAGDTVTGVAIVRPG
+801 DSGDKVTGVAIVPP
-816 DEDLVIPEI
+816 DEIDPL
-825 LPGYEEK
+825 
-832 KPVVLPEEDDEEVV
+832 

-852 DI
+852 GT

>member
-1 MTSEEIIPVNTT
+1 MTSEEETT
-13 HKKQPV
+13 HKTVSINIEDEMKN
-19 EITHELKTCFI
+19 CFI

-52 HRRILYAMLHDEG
+52 HRRILYAMFHDEG

-82 MGNYHPHGDT
+82 MGNYHPHGDY

-106 YRCTLVDGQGNFGSI
+106 YRYTLVDGQGNFGSI
-121 DGDSAAAMRYTEVR
+121 DGDSAAAMRYTEAR
-135 LTKAAESI
+135 LTKAAESL
-143 LEDIDKETVDF
+143 LEDIDKDTVDF
-154 VPNFDESSEEPDVLP
+154 VPNFDESSQEPDVLP
-169 SRIPNLLVNGTSGI
+169 SRIPNLLVNGTTGI

-202 IAAYIDNPEMQLEE
+202 VDAYIDNPEMQLDE

-223 PDFPTGAKIM
+223 PDFPTGGKIM

-240 AYATGQGR
+240 AYQTGQGK
-248 VVVRGIA
+248 VILRGIA

-264 EQIIITE
+264 EQIVITE

-284 MADLVKS
+284 IAELVKT

-306 DGIRVVIELKQAAQA
+306 DGIRVIIELKQNTQA
-321 NVILNLLYKHTPLES
+321 NVVLNLLYKHTQLENS
-336 TFGIINLA
+336 FGIINLA

-354 LAELLRY
+354 LVELLRY
-361 FIAHRVEVV
+361 FISHRVEVV
-370 RRRTQYDLRKA
+370 RRRSQFDLRKA
-381 EERVHI
+381 EERMHI
-387 LDGLLKALDM
+387 MAGLLKALDM
-397 IDAVVA
+397 IDVVIA

-418 VSKFGFSEV
+418 VSKLGFSEA
-427 QADAILK
+427 QAEAILK

-440 AALEQKKIIDE
+440 AALEQQKIVDETTSLQLIID
-451 TDSLHLTIEKLTW
+451 KLTW
-464 ILSADEHVLAVV
+464 ILSSEENILSVV

-481 EVRAAYADERRT
+481 EVRSAYADERRT
-493 KIDYTANSDFNV
+493 QIDYTANTDFNM

-513 TLVMLTTQNYIKRV
+513 TLVMLTTQDYIKRV

-553 DKIFMASTHDYLLCF
+553 DKVFMASTHDYLLCF

-573 VYWLRVYEIPES
+573 VYWLRVYEIPEG

-603 EVSAIIPMRDFD
+603 EVSAVIPMRDFD
-615 ANMHL
+615 AEKNL

-625 NGRVGKFTQDL
+625 KGRVGKFSQDL

-643 GIIGITLLEG
+643 GIIGITLLDG
-653 DELVDVVVTDG
+653 DELVDVVVTG
-664 DSDVVLTT
+664 GSSDVVLTT

-682 TEVRSTGRGTQGV
+682 DEVRATGRGTQGV
-695 IGIRLKFEGDYVC
+695 IGIRLKYEGDYVC
-708 ALTLVETKYLLMITD
+708 GLTLVETQYLLMITD
-723 KGFGKR
+723 KGYGKR

-753 RGRVVASRAVSD
+753 RGKVVSSLAVSD
-765 EDEIVITTASG
+765 DDQVIITTAAG
-776 VVMRTEAAHI
+776 VVLRTQASDI
-786 SIQGRGTRGVRVIRV
+786 SIQGRGTQGVRVIRV
-801 DAGDTVTGVAIVRPG
+801 DSGDKVTGVAVVPP
-816 DEDLVIPEI
+816 DEVDPA
-825 LPGYEEK
+825 
-832 KPVVLPEEDDEEVV
+832 

-852 DI
+852 QA

>member
-1 MTSEEIIPVNTT
+1 LTSEENTT
-13 HKKQPV
+13 HKTISINIEDEMKN
-19 EITHELKTCFI
+19 CFI

-52 HRRILYAMLHDEG
+52 HRRILYAMFHDEG

-121 DGDSAAAMRYTEVR
+121 DGDSAAAMRYTEAR
-135 LTKAAESI
+135 LTKAAESL
-143 LEDIDKETVDF
+143 LEDIDKDTVDF
-154 VPNFDESSEEPDVLP
+154 VPNYDESSREPDVLP
-169 SRIPNLLVNGTSGI
+169 SRIPNLLVNGTTGI

-202 IAAYIDNPEMQLEE
+202 VNAYIDNPEMQLDE

-223 PDFPTGAKIM
+223 PDFPTGGKIM
-233 GTDGIVN
+233 GTDGIIN
-240 AYATGQGR
+240 AYQTGQGK
-248 VVVRGIA
+248 VILRGIA

-264 EQIIITE
+264 EQIVITE

-284 MADLVKS
+284 IAELVKT

-306 DGIRVVIELKQAAQA
+306 DGIRVVIELKQNTQA
-321 NVILNLLYKHTPLES
+321 NVVLNLLYKHTQLENS
-336 TFGIINLA
+336 FGIINLA
-344 IVDKKPKILS
+344 IVDKKAKILS

-361 FIAHRVEVV
+361 FIAHRVAVV
-370 RRRTQYDLRKA
+370 RRRSLFDLRKA
-381 EERVHI
+381 EERMHI
-387 LDGLLKALDM
+387 MAGLLKALDM
-397 IDAVVA
+397 IEVVIA

-418 VSKFGFSEV
+418 VSKLGFSEA
-427 QADAILK
+427 QAEAILK

-440 AALEQKKIIDE
+440 AALEQQKIVDETTSLQLIID
-451 TDSLHLTIEKLTW
+451 KLTW
-464 ILSADEHVLAVV
+464 ILSSEENILSVV

-481 EVRAAYADERRT
+481 EVRSAYADERRT
-493 KIDYTANSDFNV
+493 QIDYTANTDFNM

-513 TLVMLTTQNYIKRV
+513 TLVMLTTQDYIKRV
-527 PLDLYRQQ
+527 LLDLYRQQ

-553 DKIFMASTHDYLLCF
+553 DKVFMASTHDYLLCF

-573 VYWLRVYEIPES
+573 VYWLRVYEIPEG

-615 ANMHL
+615 AEKNL

-625 NGRVGKFTQDL
+625 KGRVGKFSQDL

-643 GIIGITLLEG
+643 GIIGITLLDG
-653 DELVDVVVTDG
+653 DELVDVVVTG
-664 DSDVVLTT
+664 GSSDVVLTT

-682 TEVRSTGRGTQGV
+682 DEVRATGRGTQGV
-695 IGIRLKFEGDYVC
+695 IGIRLKYEGDYVC
-708 ALTLVETKYLLMITD
+708 ALTLVETQYLLMITD
-723 KGFGKR
+723 KGYGKR

-753 RGRVVASRAVSD
+753 RGKVVSSLAISD
-765 EDEIVITTASG
+765 DDQVIITTAAG
-776 VVMRTEAAHI
+776 VVLRTQASDI
-786 SIQGRGTRGVRVIRV
+786 SIQGRGTQGVRVIRV
-801 DAGDTVTGVAIVRPG
+801 DSGDKVTGVAVVPP
-816 DEDLVIPEI
+816 DEIDPI
-825 LPGYEEK
+825 
-832 KPVVLPEEDDEEVV
+832 

-852 DI
+852 GT

>member
-1 MTSEEIIPVNTT
+1 MTSEENTT
-13 HKKQPV
+13 HKTISINIEDEMKN
-19 EITHELKTCFI
+19 CFI

-52 HRRILYAMLHDEG
+52 HRRILYAMFHDEG

-82 MGNYHPHGDT
+82 MGNYHPHGDS
-92 AIYDTLVKMAQPFS
+92 AIYETLVKMAQPFS

-121 DGDSAAAMRYTEVR
+121 DGDSAAAMRYTEAR
-135 LTKAAESI
+135 LTKAAESL
-143 LEDIDKETVDF
+143 LEDIDKDTVDF
-154 VPNFDESSEEPDVLP
+154 VPNFDESSREPDVLP
-169 SRIPNLLVNGTSGI
+169 SRIPNLLVNGTTGI

-202 IAAYIDNPEMQLEE
+202 VVAYIENPEMQLEE

-223 PDFPTGAKIM
+223 PDFPTGGKIM

-240 AYATGQGR
+240 AYQTGQGK
-248 VVVRGIA
+248 VVLRGIA

-264 EQIIITE
+264 EQIVITE

-284 MADLVKS
+284 IAELVKS

-306 DGIRVVIELKQAAQA
+306 DGIRVVIELKQGAQA
-321 NVILNLLYKHTPLES
+321 NVVLNLLYKHTQLENS
-336 TFGIINLA
+336 FGIINLA

-354 LAELLRY
+354 LVELLRY

-370 RRRTQYDLRKA
+370 RRRSLFDLHKA
-381 EERVHI
+381 EDRMHI
-387 LDGLLKALDM
+387 LAGLLKALDM
-397 IDAVVA
+397 IDVVIA
-403 TIRASPEASVAQEAL
+403 TIRASPEASVAQETL
-418 VSKFGFSEV
+418 VSKLGFSEA

-440 AALEQKKIIDE
+440 AALEQQKIVDETASLQLIID
-451 TDSLHLTIEKLTW
+451 KLTW
-464 ILSADEHVLAVV
+464 ILATDENILSVV
-476 KTETA
+476 KTEVS
-481 EVRAAYADERRT
+481 EIREAYADDRRT
-493 KIDYTANSDFNV
+493 QIDYTANTDFN
-505 MDLIPDEQ
+505 MLDLIPDEQ
-513 TLVMLTTQNYIKRV
+513 TLVMLTTQDYIKRV

-553 DKIFMASTHDYLLCF
+553 DKVFMASTHDYLLCF

-573 VYWLRVYEIPES
+573 VYWLRVYEIPEG

-603 EVSAIIPMRDFD
+603 EVSAVIPMRDFD
-615 ANMHL
+615 AEKNL

-625 NGRVGKFTQDL
+625 KGRVGKFTQDL

-653 DELVDVVVTDG
+653 DELVDVVVTEG
-664 DSDVVLTT
+664 SSDVVLTT
-672 AFGQALRFSE
+672 AFGQVLRFSE
-682 TEVRSTGRGTQGV
+682 DEVRATGRGTQGV

-708 ALTLVETKYLLMITD
+708 ALTLVVTQYLLMITD

-729 TEFDAFMGHGR
+729 TEFEDFRGHGR

-753 RGRVVASRAVSD
+753 RGKVVSSLAVSD
-765 EDEIVITTASG
+765 EDQVIITTAGG
-776 VVMRTEAAHI
+776 VVLRTQASDI
-786 SIQGRGTRGVRVIRV
+786 SIQGRGTKGVRVIRV
-801 DAGDTVTGVAIVRPG
+801 DSGDKVTGVAIVPP
-816 DEDLVIPEI
+816 DEVDPTE
-825 LPGYEEK
+825 
-832 KPVVLPEEDDEEVV
+832 
-846 LPEGED
+846 PEGED
-852 DI
+852 VV

>member
-1 MTSEEIIPVNTT
+1 MTSEEETT
-13 HKKQPV
+13 HKTVSINIEDEMKN
-19 EITHELKTCFI
+19 CFI

-52 HRRILYAMLHDEG
+52 HRRILYAMFHDEG

-82 MGNYHPHGDT
+82 MGNYHPHGDS

-106 YRCTLVDGQGNFGSI
+106 YRYTLVDGQGNFGSI
-121 DGDSAAAMRYTEVR
+121 DGDSAAAMRYTEAR
-135 LTKAAESI
+135 LTKAAESL
-143 LEDIDKETVDF
+143 LEDIDKDTVDF
-154 VPNFDESSEEPDVLP
+154 VPNFDESSQEPDVLP
-169 SRIPNLLVNGTSGI
+169 SRIPNLLVNGTTGI

-202 IAAYIDNPEMQLEE
+202 VDAYIDNPEMQLDE

-223 PDFPTGAKIM
+223 PDFPTGGKIM

-240 AYATGQGR
+240 AYQTGQGK
-248 VVVRGIA
+248 VILRGIA

-264 EQIIITE
+264 EQIVITE

-284 MADLVKS
+284 IAELVKT

-306 DGIRVVIELKQAAQA
+306 DGIRVIIELKQNTQA
-321 NVILNLLYKHTPLES
+321 NVVLNLLYKHTQLENS
-336 TFGIINLA
+336 FGIINLA

-354 LAELLRY
+354 LVELLRY
-361 FIAHRVEVV
+361 FISHRVEVV
-370 RRRTQYDLRKA
+370 RRRSLFDLRKA
-381 EERVHI
+381 EERMHI
-387 LDGLLKALDM
+387 MAGLLKALDM
-397 IDAVVA
+397 IDVVIA

-418 VSKFGFSEV
+418 VSKLGFSEA
-427 QADAILK
+427 QAEAILK

-440 AALEQKKIIDE
+440 AALEQQKIVDETTSLQLIID
-451 TDSLHLTIEKLTW
+451 KLTW
-464 ILSADEHVLAVV
+464 ILSSEENILSVV

-481 EVRAAYADERRT
+481 EVRSAYADERRT
-493 KIDYTANSDFNV
+493 QIDYTANTDFNM

-513 TLVMLTTQNYIKRV
+513 TLVMLTTQDYIKRV

-553 DKIFMASTHDYLLCF
+553 DKVFMASTHDYLLCF

-573 VYWLRVYEIPES
+573 VYWLRVYEIPEG

-603 EVSAIIPMRDFD
+603 EVSAVIPMRDFD
-615 ANMHL
+615 AEKNL

-625 NGRVGKFTQDL
+625 KGRVGKFSQDL

-643 GIIGITLLEG
+643 GIIGITLLDG
-653 DELVDVVVTDG
+653 DELVDVVVTG
-664 DSDVVLTT
+664 GSSDVVLTT

-682 TEVRSTGRGTQGV
+682 DEVRATGRGTQGV
-695 IGIRLKFEGDYVC
+695 IGIRLKYEGDYVC
-708 ALTLVETKYLLMITD
+708 GLTLVETQYLLMITD
-723 KGFGKR
+723 KGYGKR

-753 RGRVVASRAVSD
+753 RGKVVSSLAVSD
-765 EDEIVITTASG
+765 DDQVIITTAAG
-776 VVMRTEAAHI
+776 VVLRTQASDI
-786 SIQGRGTRGVRVIRV
+786 SIQGRGTQGVRVIRV
-801 DAGDTVTGVAIVRPG
+801 DSGDKVTGVAVVPP
-816 DEDLVIPEI
+816 DEVDPA
-825 LPGYEEK
+825 
-832 KPVVLPEEDDEEVV
+832 

-852 DI
+852 QA

>member
-1 MTSEEIIPVNTT
+1 MTSEENTT
-13 HKKQPV
+13 HKTISINIEDEMKN
-19 EITHELKTCFI
+19 CFI
-30 DYAMSVIIGR
+30 DYAMSVILGR

-52 HRRILYAMLHDEG
+52 HRRILYAMFHDEG
-65 NTSDKAY
+65 NTSDKSY

-82 MGNYHPHGDT
+82 MGNYHPHGDS
-92 AIYDTLVKMAQPFS
+92 AIYETLVKMAQPFS

-121 DGDSAAAMRYTEVR
+121 DGDSAAAMRYTEAR
-135 LTKAAESI
+135 LTKAAESL
-143 LEDIDKETVDF
+143 LEDIDKDTVDF
-154 VPNFDESSEEPDVLP
+154 VPNFDESSREPDVLP
-169 SRIPNLLVNGTSGI
+169 SRIPNLLVNGTTGI

-202 IAAYIDNPEMQLEE
+202 VVAYIENPEMQLEE
-216 MMKILPA
+216 MMQILPA
-223 PDFPTGAKIM
+223 PDFPTGGKIM

-240 AYATGQGR
+240 AYQTGQGK
-248 VVVRGIA
+248 VVLRGIA

-284 MADLVKS
+284 IAELVKT
-291 KVIEGISDIRDESDK
+291 KVIEGISDLRDESDK
-306 DGIRVVIELKQAAQA
+306 DGIRVVIELKQGAQA
-321 NVILNLLYKHTPLES
+321 NVVLNLLYKHTQLENS
-336 TFGIINLA
+336 FGIINLA

-354 LAELLRY
+354 LVELLRY

-370 RRRTQYDLRKA
+370 RRRSLFDLHKA
-381 EERVHI
+381 EDRMHI
-387 LDGLLKALDM
+387 LAGLLKALDM
-397 IDAVVA
+397 IDVVIA
-403 TIRASPEASVAQEAL
+403 TIRASPEASIAQETL
-418 VSKFGFSEV
+418 VSKLGFSEA

-440 AALEQKKIIDE
+440 AALEQQKIVDETGSLQLIID
-451 TDSLHLTIEKLTW
+451 KLTW
-464 ILSADEHVLAVV
+464 ILATDENILSVV
-476 KTETA
+476 KTEVS
-481 EVRAAYADERRT
+481 EIREAYADDRRT
-493 KIDYTANSDFNV
+493 QIDYTANTDFN
-505 MDLIPDEQ
+505 MLDLIPDEQ
-513 TLVMLTTQNYIKRV
+513 TLVMLTTQDYIKRV

-553 DKIFMASTHDYLLCF
+553 DKVFMASTHDYLLCF

-573 VYWLRVYEIPES
+573 VYWLRVYEIPEG

-603 EVSAIIPMRDFD
+603 EVSAVIPMRDFD
-615 ANMHL
+615 AEKNL

-625 NGRVGKFTQDL
+625 KGRVGKFTQDL

-653 DELVDVVVTDG
+653 DELVDVVVTEG
-664 DSDVVLTT
+664 NSDVVLTT

-682 TEVRSTGRGTQGV
+682 GEVRATGRGTQGV

-708 ALTLVETKYLLMITD
+708 ALTLVVTQYLLMITD

-729 TEFDAFMGHGR
+729 TEFEAFRGHGR

-753 RGRVVASRAVSD
+753 RGKVVSSLAVSD
-765 EDEIVITTASG
+765 EDQVIITTAGG
-776 VVMRTEAAHI
+776 VVLRTQASDI
-786 SIQGRGTRGVRVIRV
+786 SIQGRGTKGVRVIRV
-801 DAGDTVTGVAIVRPG
+801 DSGDKVTGVAIVPP
-816 DEDLVIPEI
+816 DEVDPTEL
-825 LPGYEEK
+825 
-832 KPVVLPEEDDEEVV
+832 
-846 LPEGED
+846 EGED
-852 DI
+852 VV

>member
-1 MTSEEIIPVNTT
+1 MTSEENTT
-13 HKKQPV
+13 HKTISINIEDEMKN
-19 EITHELKTCFI
+19 CFI

-52 HRRILYAMLHDEG
+52 HRRILYAMFHDEG

-82 MGNYHPHGDT
+82 MGNYHPHGDS
-92 AIYDTLVKMAQPFS
+92 AIYETLVKMAQPFS

-121 DGDSAAAMRYTEVR
+121 DGDSAAAMRYTEAR
-135 LTKAAESI
+135 LTKAAESL
-143 LEDIDKETVDF
+143 LEDIDKDTVDF
-154 VPNFDESSEEPDVLP
+154 VPNFDESSREPDVLP
-169 SRIPNLLVNGTSGI
+169 SRIPNLLVNGTTGI

-202 IAAYIDNPEMQLEE
+202 VVAYIENPEMQLEE

-223 PDFPTGAKIM
+223 PDFPTGGKIM

-240 AYATGQGR
+240 AYQTGQGK
-248 VVVRGIA
+248 VVLRGIA

-264 EQIIITE
+264 EQIVITE

-284 MADLVKS
+284 IAELVKS

-306 DGIRVVIELKQAAQA
+306 DGIRVVIELKQGAQA
-321 NVILNLLYKHTPLES
+321 NVVLNLLYKHTQLENS
-336 TFGIINLA
+336 FGIINLA

-354 LAELLRY
+354 LVELLRY

-370 RRRTQYDLRKA
+370 RRRSLFDLHKA
-381 EERVHI
+381 EDRMHI
-387 LDGLLKALDM
+387 LAGLLKALDM
-397 IDAVVA
+397 IDVVIA
-403 TIRASPEASVAQEAL
+403 TIRASPEASVAQETL
-418 VSKFGFSEV
+418 VSKLGFSEA

-440 AALEQKKIIDE
+440 AALEQQKIVDETASLQLIID
-451 TDSLHLTIEKLTW
+451 KLTW
-464 ILSADEHVLAVV
+464 ILATDENILSVV
-476 KTETA
+476 KTEVL
-481 EVRAAYADERRT
+481 EIREAYADDRRT
-493 KIDYTANSDFNV
+493 KIDYTANTDFN
-505 MDLIPDEQ
+505 MLDLIPDEQ
-513 TLVMLTTQNYIKRV
+513 TLVMLTTQDYIKRV

-553 DKIFMASTHDYLLCF
+553 DKVFMASTHDYLLCF

-573 VYWLRVYEIPES
+573 VYWLRVYEIPEG

-603 EVSAIIPMRDFD
+603 EVSAVIPMRDFD
-615 ANMHL
+615 AEKNL

-625 NGRVGKFTQDL
+625 KGRVGKFTQDL

-653 DELVDVVVTDG
+653 DELVDVVVTEG
-664 DSDVVLTT
+664 SSDVVLTT

-682 TEVRSTGRGTQGV
+682 DEVRATGRGTQGV

-708 ALTLVETKYLLMITD
+708 ALTLVVTQYLLMITD

-729 TEFDAFMGHGR
+729 TEFEDFRGHGR

-753 RGRVVASRAVSD
+753 RGKVVSSLAVSD
-765 EDEIVITTASG
+765 EDQVIITTAGG
-776 VVMRTEAAHI
+776 VVLRTQASDI
-786 SIQGRGTRGVRVIRV
+786 SIQGRGTKGVRVIRV
-801 DAGDTVTGVAIVRPG
+801 DSGDKVTGVAIVPP
-816 DEDLVIPEI
+816 DEVDPTE
-825 LPGYEEK
+825 
-832 KPVVLPEEDDEEVV
+832 
-846 LPEGED
+846 PEGED
-852 DI
+852 VV

>member
-1 MTSEEIIPVNTT
+1 LTSEEETT
-13 HKKQPV
+13 HKTVSINIEDEMKN
-19 EITHELKTCFI
+19 CFI

-52 HRRILYAMLHDEG
+52 HRRILYAMFHDEG

-82 MGNYHPHGDT
+82 MGNYHPHGDS

-106 YRCTLVDGQGNFGSI
+106 YRYTLVDGQGNFGSI
-121 DGDSAAAMRYTEVR
+121 DGDSAAAMRYTEAR
-135 LTKAAESI
+135 LTKAAESL
-143 LEDIDKETVDF
+143 LEDIDKDTVDF
-154 VPNFDESSEEPDVLP
+154 VPNFDESSQEPDVLP
-169 SRIPNLLVNGTSGI
+169 SRIPNLLVNGTTGI

-202 IAAYIDNPEMQLEE
+202 VDAYIDNPEMQLDE

-223 PDFPTGAKIM
+223 PDFPTGGKIM

-240 AYATGQGR
+240 AYQTGQGK
-248 VVVRGIA
+248 VILRGIA

-264 EQIIITE
+264 EQIVITE

-284 MADLVKS
+284 IAELVKT

-306 DGIRVVIELKQAAQA
+306 DGIRVIIELKQNTQA
-321 NVILNLLYKHTPLES
+321 NVVLNLLYKHTQLENS
-336 TFGIINLA
+336 FGIINLA

-354 LAELLRY
+354 LVELLRY
-361 FIAHRVEVV
+361 FISHRVEVV
-370 RRRTQYDLRKA
+370 RRRSQFDLRKA
-381 EERVHI
+381 EERMHI
-387 LDGLLKALDM
+387 MAGLLKALDM
-397 IDAVVA
+397 IDVVIA

-418 VSKFGFSEV
+418 VSTLGFSEA
-427 QADAILK
+427 QAEAILK

-440 AALEQKKIIDE
+440 AALEQQKIVDETTSLQLIID
-451 TDSLHLTIEKLTW
+451 KLTW
-464 ILSADEHVLAVV
+464 ILSSEENILSVV

-481 EVRAAYADERRT
+481 EVRSAYADERRT
-493 KIDYTANSDFNV
+493 QIDYTANTDFNM

-513 TLVMLTTQNYIKRV
+513 TLVMLTTQDYIKRV

-553 DKIFMASTHDYLLCF
+553 DKVFMASTHDYLLCF

-573 VYWLRVYEIPES
+573 VYWLRVYEIPEG

-603 EVSAIIPMRDFD
+603 EVSAVIPMRDFD
-615 ANMHL
+615 AEKNL

-625 NGRVGKFTQDL
+625 KGRVGKFSQDL

-643 GIIGITLLEG
+643 GIIGITLLDG
-653 DELVDVVVTDG
+653 DELVDVVVTG
-664 DSDVVLTT
+664 GSSDVVLTT

-682 TEVRSTGRGTQGV
+682 DEVRATGRGTQGV
-695 IGIRLKFEGDYVC
+695 IGIRLKYEGDYVC
-708 ALTLVETKYLLMITD
+708 GLTLVETQYLLMITD
-723 KGFGKR
+723 KGYGKR

-753 RGRVVASRAVSD
+753 RGKVVSSLAVSD
-765 EDEIVITTASG
+765 DDQVIITTAAG
-776 VVMRTEAAHI
+776 VVLRTQASDI
-786 SIQGRGTRGVRVIRV
+786 SIQGRGTQGVRVIRV
-801 DAGDTVTGVAIVRPG
+801 DSGDKVTGVAVVPP
-816 DEDLVIPEI
+816 DEVDPA
-825 LPGYEEK
+825 
-832 KPVVLPEEDDEEVV
+832 

-852 DI
+852 QA

>member
-1 MTSEEIIPVNTT
+1 MTSEENIT
-13 HKKQPV
+13 HKTISINIEDEMKN
-19 EITHELKTCFI
+19 CFI

-52 HRRILYAMLHDEG
+52 HRRILYAMFHDEG

-121 DGDSAAAMRYTEVR
+121 DGDSAAAMRYTEAR
-135 LTKAAESI
+135 LTKAAESL
-143 LEDIDKETVDF
+143 LEDIDKDTVDF
-154 VPNFDESSEEPDVLP
+154 VPNYDESSREPDVLP
-169 SRIPNLLVNGTSGI
+169 SRIPNLLVNGTTGI

-202 IAAYIDNPEMQLEE
+202 VNAYIDNPEMQLDE

-223 PDFPTGAKIM
+223 PDFPTGGKIM
-233 GTDGIVN
+233 GTDGIIN
-240 AYATGQGR
+240 AYQTGQGK
-248 VVVRGIA
+248 VILRGIA

-264 EQIIITE
+264 EQIVITE

-284 MADLVKS
+284 IAELVKT

-306 DGIRVVIELKQAAQA
+306 DGIRVVIELKQNTQA
-321 NVILNLLYKHTPLES
+321 NVVLNLLYKHTQLENS
-336 TFGIINLA
+336 FGIINLA
-344 IVDKKPKILS
+344 IVDKKAKILS

-361 FIAHRVEVV
+361 FIAHRVAVV
-370 RRRTQYDLRKA
+370 RRRSLFDLRKA
-381 EERVHI
+381 EERMHI
-387 LDGLLKALDM
+387 MAGLLKALDM
-397 IDAVVA
+397 IEVVIA

-418 VSKFGFSEV
+418 VSKLGFSEA
-427 QADAILK
+427 QAEAILK

-440 AALEQKKIIDE
+440 AALEQQKIVDETTSLQLIID
-451 TDSLHLTIEKLTW
+451 KLTW
-464 ILSADEHVLAVV
+464 ILSSEENILSVV

-481 EVRAAYADERRT
+481 EVRSAYADERRT
-493 KIDYTANSDFNV
+493 QIDYTANTDFNM

-513 TLVMLTTQNYIKRV
+513 TLVMLTTQDYIKRV

-553 DKIFMASTHDYLLCF
+553 DKVFMASTHDYLLCF

-573 VYWLRVYEIPES
+573 VYWLRVYEIPEG

-615 ANMHL
+615 AEKNL

-625 NGRVGKFTQDL
+625 KGRVGKFSQDL

-643 GIIGITLLEG
+643 GIIGITLLDG
-653 DELVDVVVTDG
+653 DELVDVVVTG
-664 DSDVVLTT
+664 GSSDVVLTT

-682 TEVRSTGRGTQGV
+682 DEVRATGRGTQGV
-695 IGIRLKFEGDYVC
+695 IGIRLKYEGDYVC
-708 ALTLVETKYLLMITD
+708 ALTLVETQYLLMITD
-723 KGFGKR
+723 KGYGKR

-753 RGRVVASRAVSD
+753 RGKVVSSLAISD
-765 EDEIVITTASG
+765 DDQVIITTAAG
-776 VVMRTEAAHI
+776 VVLRTQASDI
-786 SIQGRGTRGVRVIRV
+786 SIQGRGTQGVRVIRV
-801 DAGDTVTGVAIVRPG
+801 DSGDKVTGVAVVPP
-816 DEDLVIPEI
+816 DEIDPI
-825 LPGYEEK
+825 
-832 KPVVLPEEDDEEVV
+832 

-852 DI
+852 GT

>member
-1 MTSEEIIPVNTT
+1 MTSEEETT
-13 HKKQPV
+13 HKTVSINIEDEMKN
-19 EITHELKTCFI
+19 CFI

-52 HRRILYAMLHDEG
+52 HRRILYAMFHDEG

-82 MGNYHPHGDT
+82 MGNYHPHGDS

-106 YRCTLVDGQGNFGSI
+106 YRYTLVDGQGNFGSI
-121 DGDSAAAMRYTEVR
+121 DGDSAAAMRYTEAR
-135 LTKAAESI
+135 LTKAAESL
-143 LEDIDKETVDF
+143 LEDIDKDTVDF
-154 VPNFDESSEEPDVLP
+154 VPNFDESSQEPDVLP
-169 SRIPNLLVNGTSGI
+169 SRIPNLLVNGTTGI

-202 IAAYIDNPEMQLEE
+202 VDAYIDNPEMQLDE

-223 PDFPTGAKIM
+223 PDFPTGGKIM

-240 AYATGQGR
+240 AYQTGQGK
-248 VVVRGIA
+248 VILRGIA

-264 EQIIITE
+264 EQIVITE

-284 MADLVKS
+284 IAELVKT

-306 DGIRVVIELKQAAQA
+306 DGIRVIIELKQNTQA
-321 NVILNLLYKHTPLES
+321 NVVLNLLYKHTQLENS
-336 TFGIINLA
+336 FGIINLA

-354 LAELLRY
+354 LVELLRY
-361 FIAHRVEVV
+361 FISHRVEVV
-370 RRRTQYDLRKA
+370 RRRSQFDLRKA
-381 EERVHI
+381 EERMHI
-387 LDGLLKALDM
+387 MAGLLKALDM
-397 IDAVVA
+397 IDVVIA

-418 VSKFGFSEV
+418 VSTLGFSEA
-427 QADAILK
+427 QAEAILK

-440 AALEQKKIIDE
+440 AALEQQKIVDETTSLQLIID
-451 TDSLHLTIEKLTW
+451 KLTW
-464 ILSADEHVLAVV
+464 ILSSEENILSVV

-481 EVRAAYADERRT
+481 EVRSAYADERRT
-493 KIDYTANSDFNV
+493 QIDYTANTDFNM

-513 TLVMLTTQNYIKRV
+513 TLVMLTTQDYIKRV

-553 DKIFMASTHDYLLCF
+553 DKVFMASTHDYLLCF

-573 VYWLRVYEIPES
+573 VYWLRVYEIPEG

-603 EVSAIIPMRDFD
+603 EVSAVIPMRDFD
-615 ANMHL
+615 AEKNL

-625 NGRVGKFTQDL
+625 KGRVGKFSQDL

-643 GIIGITLLEG
+643 GIIGITLLDG
-653 DELVDVVVTDG
+653 DELVDVVVTG
-664 DSDVVLTT
+664 GSSDVVLTT

-682 TEVRSTGRGTQGV
+682 DEVRATGRGTQGV
-695 IGIRLKFEGDYVC
+695 IGIRLKYEGDYVC
-708 ALTLVETKYLLMITD
+708 GLTLVETQYLLMITD
-723 KGFGKR
+723 KGYGKR

-753 RGRVVASRAVSD
+753 RGKVVSSLAVSD
-765 EDEIVITTASG
+765 DDQVIITTAAG
-776 VVMRTEAAHI
+776 VVLRTQASDI
-786 SIQGRGTRGVRVIRV
+786 SIQGRGTQGVRVIRV
-801 DAGDTVTGVAIVRPG
+801 DSGDKVTGVAVVPP
-816 DEDLVIPEI
+816 DEVDPA
-825 LPGYEEK
+825 
-832 KPVVLPEEDDEEVV
+832 

-852 DI
+852 QA

>member
-1 MTSEEIIPVNTT
+1 MTSEENTT
-13 HKKQPV
+13 HKTVSINIEDEMKN
-19 EITHELKTCFI
+19 CFI

-52 HRRILYAMLHDEG
+52 HRRILYAMFHDEG

-82 MGNYHPHGDT
+82 MGNYHPHGDS

-106 YRCTLVDGQGNFGSI
+106 YRYTLVDGQGNFGSI
-121 DGDSAAAMRYTEVR
+121 DGDSAAAMRYTEAR
-135 LTKAAESI
+135 LTKAAESL

-154 VPNFDESSEEPDVLP
+154 VPNFDESSQEPDVLP
-169 SRIPNLLVNGTSGI
+169 SRIPNLLVNGTTGI

-202 IAAYIDNPEMQLEE
+202 VDAYIDNPEMSLEE

-223 PDFPTGAKIM
+223 PDFPTGGKIM

-240 AYATGQGR
+240 AYQTGQGK
-248 VVVRGIA
+248 VVLRGIA

-264 EQIIITE
+264 EQIVITE
-271 IPYQVNKASMIEK
+271 IPYQVNKAAMIEK
-284 MADLVKS
+284 IAELVKS

-306 DGIRVVIELKQAAQA
+306 DGIRVIIELKQNTQA
-321 NVILNLLYKHTPLES
+321 NVVLNLLYKHTQLES
-336 TFGIINLA
+336 SFGIINLA

-354 LAELLRY
+354 LAELLRH
-361 FIAHRVEVV
+361 FIAHRVDVV
-370 RRRTQYDLRKA
+370 RRRSQFDLRKA
-381 EERVHI
+381 EERMHI
-387 LDGLLKALDM
+387 LSGLLKALDM
-397 IDAVVA
+397 IDVVIA
-403 TIRASPEASVAQEAL
+403 TIRASPEVSVAQEAL
-418 VSKFGFSEV
+418 VSKLGFSEA

-440 AALEQKKIIDE
+440 AALEQQKILDE
-451 TDSLHLTIEKLTW
+451 TASLQLVIDKLTW
-464 ILSADEHVLAVV
+464 ILSSEENILSVV

-481 EVRAAYADERRT
+481 EIRDAYADERRT
-493 KIDYTANSDFNV
+493 QIDYTANTDFNV

-513 TLVMLTTQNYIKRV
+513 TLVMLTTQDYIKRV

-553 DKIFMASTHDYLLCF
+553 DNVFMASTHDYLLCF

-573 VYWLRVYEIPES
+573 VYWLRVYEIPEG

-603 EVSAIIPMRDFD
+603 EVSAVIPMRDFD
-615 ANMHL
+615 AEKNL

-625 NGRVGKFTQDL
+625 KGRVGKFSQDL

-643 GIIGITLLEG
+643 GIIGITLLDG
-653 DELVDVVVTDG
+653 DELVDVVVTG
-664 DSDVVLTT
+664 GSSDVVLTT
-672 AFGQALRFSE
+672 AFGQALRFAE
-682 TEVRSTGRGTQGV
+682 DEVRATGRGTQGV
-695 IGIRLKFEGDYVC
+695 IGIRLKYEGDYVC
-708 ALTLVETKYLLMITD
+708 ALTLVETQYLLMITD
-723 KGFGKR
+723 KGYGKR

-753 RGRVVASRAVSD
+753 RGKVVSSLAVSD
-765 EDEIVITTASG
+765 DDQVIITTAAG
-776 VVMRTEAAHI
+776 VVLRTQASDI
-786 SIQGRGTRGVRVIRV
+786 SIQGRGTQGVRVIRV
-801 DAGDTVTGVAIVRPG
+801 DSGDKVTGVAIVP
-816 DEDLVIPEI
+816 
-825 LPGYEEK
+825 
-832 KPVVLPEEDDEEVV
+832 PEEDEPT
-846 LPEGED
+846 LPEGADEA
-852 DI
+852 

>member
-1 MTSEEIIPVNTT
+1 MKN
-13 HKKQPV
+13 
-19 EITHELKTCFI
+19 CFI

-52 HRRILYAMLHDEG
+52 HRRILYAMFHDEG

-82 MGNYHPHGDT
+82 MGNYHPHGDS

-106 YRCTLVDGQGNFGSI
+106 YRCPLVDGQGNFGSI
-121 DGDSAAAMRYTEVR
+121 DGDSAAAMRYTEAR
-135 LTKAAESI
+135 LTKAAESL
-143 LEDIDKETVDF
+143 LEDIDKDTVDF
-154 VPNFDESSEEPDVLP
+154 VPNYDESSREPDVLP
-169 SRIPNLLVNGTSGI
+169 SRIPNLLVNGTTGI

-202 IAAYIDNPEMQLEE
+202 VDAYIDNPEMQLDE

-223 PDFPTGAKIM
+223 PDFPTGGKIM

-240 AYATGQGR
+240 AYQTGQGK
-248 VVVRGIA
+248 VILRGIA

-264 EQIIITE
+264 EQIVITE

-284 MADLVKS
+284 IAELVKT

-306 DGIRVVIELKQAAQA
+306 DGIRVIIELKQNTQA
-321 NVILNLLYKHTPLES
+321 NVVLNLLYKHTQLENS
-336 TFGIINLA
+336 FGIINLA
-344 IVDKKPKILS
+344 IVDKKAKILS

-361 FIAHRVEVV
+361 FLAHRVEVV
-370 RRRTQYDLRKA
+370 RRRSLFDLRKA
-381 EERVHI
+381 EERMHI
-387 LDGLLKALDM
+387 MAGLLKALDM
-397 IDAVVA
+397 IDVVIA
-403 TIRASPEASVAQEAL
+403 TIRGSPEASVAQEAL
-418 VSKFGFSEV
+418 VSTLGFSEA
-427 QADAILK
+427 QAEAILK

-440 AALEQKKIIDE
+440 AALEQQKIVDEVTSLQLIID
-451 TDSLHLTIEKLTW
+451 KLTW
-464 ILSADEHVLAVV
+464 ILSSEENILSVV

-493 KIDYTANSDFNV
+493 QIDYTANTDFNM

-513 TLVMLTTQNYIKRV
+513 TLVMLTTQDYIKRV

-553 DKIFMASTHDYLLCF
+553 DKVFMASTHDYLLCF

-573 VYWLRVYEIPES
+573 VYWLRVYEIPEG

-615 ANMHL
+615 AEKNL

-625 NGRVGKFTQDL
+625 KGRVGKFSQDL

-643 GIIGITLLEG
+643 GIIGITLLDG
-653 DELVDVVVTDG
+653 DELIGVVVTG
-664 DSDVVLTT
+664 GSSDVVLTT

-682 TEVRSTGRGTQGV
+682 DEVRATGRGTQGV

-708 ALTLVETKYLLMITD
+708 ALTLVETQYLLMITD
-723 KGFGKR
+723 KGYGKR

-753 RGRVVASRAVSD
+753 RGKVVSSRAISD
-765 EDEIVITTASG
+765 DDQIIITTAAG
-776 VVMRTEAAHI
+776 VVLRIQASDI
-786 SIQGRGTRGVRVIRV
+786 SIQGRGTQGVRVIRV
-801 DAGDTVTGVAIVRPG
+801 DSGDKVTGVAVVPP
-816 DEDLVIPEI
+816 DEVDPI
-825 LPGYEEK
+825 L
-832 KPVVLPEEDDEEVV
+832 L
-846 LPEGED
+846 EGED
-852 DI
+852 GT